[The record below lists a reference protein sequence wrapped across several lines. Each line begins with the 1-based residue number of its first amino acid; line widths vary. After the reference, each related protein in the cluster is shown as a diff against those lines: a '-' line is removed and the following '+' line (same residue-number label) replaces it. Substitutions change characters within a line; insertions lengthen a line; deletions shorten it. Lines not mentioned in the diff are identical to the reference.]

1 MIRPASAKHAGGSAD
16 KRSRRKRGRLGD
28 HLPLP
33 PEMRFRKPYHHDP
46 RTFPAPRKMHLGV
59 QGHTRFFGKALK
71 ED

>member
-1 MIRPASAKHAGGSAD
+1 MIRPASARHAGGSAD
-16 KRSRRKRGRLGD
+16 KRSRWMRGRLGD

-46 RTFPAPRKMHLGV
+46 RTFNDSRKMSLGV
-59 QGHTRFFGKALK
+59 QGHTRFFSKALK